1 MNRGKLYFGLKR
13 KFFCGFTDL
22 FKVEH
27 DGFYL
32 LLIAYPFMEIL
43 NTAHVGV
50 DSDAIRLDS
59 F

>member
-1 MNRGKLYFGLKR
+1 M
-13 KFFCGFTDL
+13 FFCRFTDL

-27 DGFYL
+27 DSIYF
-32 LLIAYPFMEIL
+32 LLIAYPIMNGL
-43 NTAHVGV
+43 NTIHVGV